1 MSVRNIILVLVA
13 VAITAGTGLVARS
26 WINNQRNEPVTA
38 AAPPPDTKTYV
49 LVANKPLPTGAFI
62 KENRLTWQSWP
73 DEKLHP
79 SYMIRDKVNL
89 KDLVGS
95 VVRRPIAAG
104 EPVTTG
110 RIIKPGSRGFLAA
123 VMRPG
128 YRAVSLRVNATSS
141 ISGLVF
147 PGDRVDIIL
156 THDVSAGRVSET
168 ILTNV
173 RILAIDQQTNDQTQ
187 APKLGKH
194 ATFEVTPK
202 QAEMV
207 TVLSDMGRLSLSLRS
222 LAKDD
227 AELERLANSD
237 ELPAEAE
244 TEKGTTHTF
253 TSEVSRL
260 IRRGSLLDQDRIQ
273 VIRGGRT
280 TELRFKKGKLVDSV
294 SLDPAPKTPSA
305 DNILNLPTSEQLTKK
320 VDREISSAKFAKE
333 Q

>member
-26 WINNQRNEPVTA
+26 WINSQRTEPVAA

-49 LVANKPLPTGAFI
+49 LVADKAMPTGDFI

-79 SYMIRDKVNL
+79 SYLIRNKVDL

-104 EPVTTG
+104 EPVTPG
-110 RIIKPGSRGFLAA
+110 RIIRPGSRGFLAA
-123 VMRPG
+123 VLRPG

-156 THDVSAGRVSET
+156 THNVPAGRVSET

-173 RILAIDQQTNDQTQ
+173 RILAIDQLTNDQAQ
-187 APKLGKH
+187 APKIGKH

-222 LAKDD
+222 LATDEAD
-227 AELERLANSD
+227 LERLADAD
-237 ELPAEAE
+237 ELPFEAE
-244 TEKGTTHTF
+244 TEKGSTHTF

-260 IRRGSLLDQDRIQ
+260 IRRGSLLNQDKVQ
-273 VIRGGRT
+273 VIRGDRT
-280 TELRFKKGKLVDSV
+280 TELRFKKGKLINSV
-294 SLDPAPKTPSA
+294 SMDPDPKNPLA
-305 DNILNLPTSEQLTKK
+305 DDNPEVAASEQLA
-320 VDREISSAKFAKE
+320 EEAGQELPSSKFAKE